1 MSTPPRR
8 SRARQDGGGKG
19 TASPAIRALAD
30 AAPVPL
36 WLDRPTGPAPGGRLA
51 GTTHADLAV
60 AGAGFAGLWTA
71 LLAKEADPS
80 LDVVVLEADLPGT
93 AASGRNGG
101 FVSSSL
107 THGVTNGE
115 ARLPGE
121 IARLE
126 QLGQENFEEL
136 GATIER
142 YGIDCHFERNGEL
155 QVATERYQLDALVET
170 HAALRRYGG
179 VADLLDGA
187 ATRAAVASPTYLGGL
202 WVRSGAGLVDPAALS
217 GGLVEACLR
226 HGVRFYTRSPVRAIE
241 RSGTGLVLRSPYGQV
256 HAGKAALAVNAFRSP
271 LRRTRAYVVPVWDYV
286 LATEPL
292 TPGQLESLA
301 WRDRQGVSDSG
312 NQFHYYRLTPDNRI
326 LFGGYDAVYYPGGG
340 TQGELA
346 DRPETFLLL
355 AEHFFA
361 TFPQL
366 EGVSFSHAW
375 GGVIDTCSRFFA
387 FYGSAYAGRLAYAA
401 GYTGLGVGA
410 TRFAA
415 KVVLELL
422 AGRGELLDLDLVR
435 TRPVPFPPEPLRRL
449 VVDLT
454 RRSLAR
460 ADAHQGR
467 RDPWL
472 RLLDRLGIGF
482 DS

>member
-1 MSTPPRR
+1 MSALLRPRR
-8 SRARQDGGGKG
+8 PRRAGGGDG
-19 TASPAIRALAD
+19 ATPQAVRALAD
-30 AAPVPL
+30 ASPVPL
-36 WLDRPTGPAPGGRLA
+36 WLDRPAGPPPGARLA
-51 GTTHADLAV
+51 GATRADLAV

-80 LDVVVLEADLPGT
+80 LDVVVLEAGLPGA

-121 IARLE
+121 IPRLE
-126 QLGQENFEEL
+126 ALGRQNFEEL
-136 GATIER
+136 AETIER

-155 QVATERYQLDALVET
+155 QVATERYQLETLVQT

-179 VADLLDGA
+179 EADLLDEA

-217 GGLVEACLR
+217 GGLVDACLR
-226 HGVRFYTRSPVRAIE
+226 KGVRFYTRSPVQAIE
-241 RSGTGLVLRSPYGQV
+241 RSRDGLVLRSPYGTV
-256 HAGKAALAVNAFRSP
+256 HAAKAALAVNAFRSP
-271 LRRTRAYVVPVWDYV
+271 LRRTRAYLVPVWDYV

-292 TPGQLESLA
+292 SPGQLESLA
-301 WRDRQGVSDSG
+301 WHDRQGVSDSG
-312 NQFHYYRLTPDNRI
+312 NQFHYYRLTQDNRI
-326 LFGGYDAVYYPGGG
+326 LFGGYDAIYYPGGG
-340 TQGELA
+340 TQDELGS
-346 DRPETFLLL
+346 RPETFLLL

-366 EGVSFSHAW
+366 EGVSFTHAW

-387 FYGSAYAGRLAYAA
+387 FYGRAYSGRLAYAA
-401 GYTGLGVGA
+401 GYTGLGVAA

-422 AGRGELLDLDLVR
+422 AGRGPLLDLELVR

-449 VVDLT
+449 VVDVT

-472 RLLDRLGIGF
+472 RLLDRLGVGF